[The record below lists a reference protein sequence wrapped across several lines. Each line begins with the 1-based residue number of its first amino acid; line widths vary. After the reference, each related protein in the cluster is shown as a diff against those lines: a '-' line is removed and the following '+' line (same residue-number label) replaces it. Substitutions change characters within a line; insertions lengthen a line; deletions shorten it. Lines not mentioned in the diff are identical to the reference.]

1 MDCSQYDICKTT
13 KYYIT
18 AWLSPLRNLEAW
30 VTDIDAVC
38 ILRYR
43 YYTSL
48 MLDKDGTRPFKVT
61 YPLCQVV
68 QSSISQCGGFKIR
81 DLSCNLG
88 AYMNERI
95 LKKILISFNRWQLQ
109 IMHIFRNEIWMCHCD
124 RYKCSSLIFFKKFLN
139 TWKFLSGNVKSSQK
153 SKS

>member
-1 MDCSQYDICKTT
+1 MEQ
-13 KYYIT
+13 
-18 AWLSPLRNLEAW
+18 
-30 VTDIDAVC
+30 
-38 ILRYR
+38 
-43 YYTSL
+43 
-48 MLDKDGTRPFKVT
+48 GPFKVT

-109 IMHIFRNEIWMCHCD
+109 IMHISEMKSECVIVTDINVRVWF
-124 RYKCSSLIFFKKFLN
+124 LKKSF
-139 TWKFLSGNVKSSQK
+139 WIPGNSWAEM
-153 SKS
+153 